1 MSIVIAG
8 SIVGII
14 IVVAVAIMLINK
26 FSNLIT
32 ILILSAFCILAGA
45 GIGIGCYKSIE
56 YSPKEVFVYDKV
68 AVEIDKKDN
77 IYDYYINYI
86 YNDECYTTAIS
97 GKEFNSIKCNKSVD
111 KFTLTQN
118 EWETSKKRNDNASEK
133 TSATTEN

>member
-1 MSIVIAG
+1 MSIVIAL
-8 SIVGII
+8 SIICII
-14 IVVAVAIMLINK
+14 IVVAIVLTNK
-26 FSNLIT
+26 FFDSIT

-86 YNDECYTTAIS
+86 YNDECYTTAVS
-97 GKEFNSIKCNKSVD
+97 GKEFDTIQCSKTVD
-111 KFTLTQN
+111 KFVLTEN
-118 EWETSKKRNDNASEK
+118 EWKTSKKRNDNASEK
-133 TSATTEN
+133 TSVTSKD

>member
-1 MSIVIAG
+1 MSIVIAL

-14 IVVAVAIMLINK
+14 VVVIVAILLINK
-26 FSNLIT
+26 VSNLLT

-68 AVEIDKKDN
+68 VVEIDKKDN

-97 GKEFNSIKCNKSVD
+97 GKEFDTIQCSKTVD
-111 KFTLTQN
+111 KFVLTEN
-118 EWETSKKRNDNASEK
+118 EWKTSKKRNDNASEK
-133 TSATTEN
+133 TGTTAEN

>member
-1 MSIVIAG
+1 MSIVIAL
-8 SIVGII
+8 SIICI
-14 IVVAVAIMLINK
+14 IVVVAIVLTNK
-26 FSNLIT
+26 FFDSIT

-86 YNDECYTTAIS
+86 YNDECYTTAVS
-97 GKEFNSIKCNKSVD
+97 GKEFDTIQCSKTVD
-111 KFTLTQN
+111 KFVLTEN
-118 EWETSKKRNDNASEK
+118 EWKTSKKRNDNASEK
-133 TSATTEN
+133 TSVTSKD

>member
-1 MSIVIAG
+1 MSIVIAF

-14 IVVAVAIMLINK
+14 IAVAVAIMLINK

-68 AVEIDKKDN
+68 VVEINKKDN
-77 IYDYYINYI
+77 TYDYYINYI

-97 GKEFNSIKCNKSVD
+97 GKEFDTIQCSKTID
-111 KFTLTQN
+111 KFVLTEN
-118 EWETSKKRNDNASEK
+118 EWKTSKKRNDNASEK
-133 TSATTEN
+133 TGTTAEN

>member
-1 MSIVIAG
+1 MSIVIAL
-8 SIVGII
+8 SIICI
-14 IVVAVAIMLINK
+14 IVVVYVAIILINK
-26 FSNLIT
+26 FSNSLI

-68 AVEIDKKDN
+68 VVEINKKDN

-97 GKEFNSIKCNKSVD
+97 GKEFNTIQCSKTVD
-111 KFTLTQN
+111 KFVLTEN
-118 EWETSKKRNDNASEK
+118 EWKTSKKRNDNASEK
-133 TSATTEN
+133 TSVTSED

>member
-1 MSIVIAG
+1 MSIVIAL

-14 IVVAVAIMLINK
+14 ITVAVAIMLINK

-68 AVEIDKKDN
+68 VVEIDKKDN

-97 GKEFNSIKCNKSVD
+97 GKEFDTIQCNKTVD
-111 KFTLTQN
+111 KFVLTEN
-118 EWETSKKRNDNASEK
+118 EWKTSKKRNDNASEK
-133 TSATTEN
+133 TSVTSEN

>member
-1 MSIVIAG
+1 MSFIIAVCIVCIMIAV
-8 SIVGII
+8 I
-14 IVVAVAIMLINK
+14 VAILLINK

-32 ILILSAFCILAGA
+32 ILIVSAFCILAGA

-68 AVEIDKKDN
+68 LVEIDKKDN

-97 GKEFNSIKCNKSVD
+97 GKEFDTIQCSKTVD
-111 KFTLTQN
+111 KFVLTEN
-118 EWETSKKRNDNASEK
+118 EWKTSKKRNDNASEK
-133 TSATTEN
+133 TSVTSKD

>member
-1 MSIVIAG
+1 MSIVIAL
-8 SIVGII
+8 SIICI
-14 IVVAVAIMLINK
+14 IVIAAIVLINK
-26 FSNLIT
+26 NSNSLIT
-32 ILILSAFCILAGA
+32 LILSAFCILAGA

-97 GKEFNSIKCNKSVD
+97 GKEFDTIQCSKTVD
-111 KFTLTQN
+111 KFVLTEN
-118 EWETSKKRNDNASEK
+118 EWKTSKKRNDNASEK
-133 TSATTEN
+133 TSVTSED

>member
-1 MSIVIAG
+1 MSIVITL

-14 IVVAVAIMLINK
+14 IAVAVAIMLINK

-68 AVEIDKKDN
+68 VVEINKKDN
-77 IYDYYINYI
+77 TYDYYINYI

-97 GKEFNSIKCNKSVD
+97 GKEFDTIQCSKTVD
-111 KFTLTQN
+111 KFVLTEN
-118 EWETSKKRNDNASEK
+118 EWKTSKKRNDNASEK
-133 TSATTEN
+133 TGTTAEN

>member
-1 MSIVIAG
+1 MSIVITL

-68 AVEIDKKDN
+68 IVEIDKKDN

-97 GKEFNSIKCNKSVD
+97 GKEFDTIQCSKTVD
-111 KFTLTQN
+111 KFVLTEN
-118 EWETSKKRNDNASEK
+118 EWKTSKKRNDNASEK
-133 TSATTEN
+133 TSVTSED

>member
-1 MSIVIAG
+1 MSIVIAL
-8 SIVGII
+8 SIICI
-14 IVVAVAIMLINK
+14 IVVVAIVLINK
-26 FSNLIT
+26 FSNSLI

-68 AVEIDKKDN
+68 TVEIDKKDN

-97 GKEFNSIKCNKSVD
+97 GKEFDTIQCSKTVD
-111 KFTLTQN
+111 KFVLTEN
-118 EWETSKKRNDNASEK
+118 EWKTSKKRNDNASEK
-133 TSATTEN
+133 TSVTSKD